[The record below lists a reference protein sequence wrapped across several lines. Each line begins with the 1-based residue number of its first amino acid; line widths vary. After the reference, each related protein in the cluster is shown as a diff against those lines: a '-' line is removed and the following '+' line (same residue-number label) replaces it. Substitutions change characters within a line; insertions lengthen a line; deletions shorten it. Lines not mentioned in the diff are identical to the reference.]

1 MNIYK
6 YAAQH
11 AIRFASNRGM
21 LTVEQLFDLPLKSDS
36 GFCLDNVAK
45 AISAGLKSLDSESFV
60 EEVKP
65 DSNKNDLQVAFE
77 IVKDVIATK
86 KAANEAVRLRQEN
99 AARKHRILELINE
112 KKDAKFKELTIDE
125 LEKELAS
132 VS

>member
-6 YAAQH
+6 YAAQRQ
-11 AIRFASNRGM
+11 IRFASNRGM
-21 LTVEQLFDLPLKSDS
+21 LTVEQLFDLPLKSES

-60 EEVKP
+60 EEVKA
-65 DSNKNDLQVAFE
+65 DSNKSDLEVAFE
-77 IVKDVIATK
+77 IVKDVIKTK
-86 KAANEAVRLRQEN
+86 QEQIAAVRLKQEN

>member
-11 AIRFASNRGM
+11 QIRFASVRGM

-45 AISAGLKSLDSESFV
+45 AINAGLKSLDSESFV
-60 EEVKP
+60 EEVKA
-65 DSNKNDLQVAFE
+65 DSNKSDLQVAFE
-77 IVKDVIATK
+77 IVKDVIKTK
-86 KAANEAVRLRQEN
+86 QDAAAAVRLKQEN